1 MIAFL
6 LPIASAFAP
15 VLKVQPQDP
24 RHSWVNRRTREISSA
39 EVNVGLVR
47 QLTLNQLLI
56 GWTIWSGG
64 EGAAVLARDA
74 HFDSLLALPLG
85 VLGVLPLI
93 FISRKIE
100 RSESGVVADLN
111 LSTNLLVLRLFGSEK
126 QPVLAL
132 AASLFLACLT
142 GLVEETTFRGEILP
156 SLAQGNG
163 LAGGVSLST
172 ALFAALHVNPKA
184 PLEGSAPSRRLPRN
198 LAPSLAAGAARGRAE
213 HRGRSGAT
221 FALLYVMSGNL
232 AVPILAHS
240 LYDCYTFYGTHL
252 EIQLECT
259 FLGPSSSVAG
269 QMEYAKAQ
277 ALMPSLPGSSGAA
290 WRQRR
295 GEAFLQSA
303 AESAPA
309 LPAASPPLSL
319 LPPHPAPACTGVVS
333 RKELRIAL
341 YSYGVRLSGG
351 ESAAVLRAAD
361 ADESGGVD
369 FSEFLEFVG
378 PSGDAAAAIK
388 RALLGVR

>member
-1 MIAFL
+1 MIAMLAFL

-15 VLKVQPQDP
+15 ALKVHP

-163 LAGGVSLST
+163 LERRCRPFGEPQPPQRT
-172 ALFAALHVNPKA
+172 A
-184 PLEGSAPSRRLPRN
+184 
-198 LAPSLAAGAARGRAE
+198 
-213 HRGRSGAT
+213 
-221 FALLYVMSGNL
+221 
-232 AVPILAHS
+232 
-240 LYDCYTFYGTHL
+240 
-252 EIQLECT
+252 
-259 FLGPSSSVAG
+259 
-269 QMEYAKAQ
+269 
-277 ALMPSLPGSSGAA
+277 
-290 WRQRR
+290 
-295 GEAFLQSA
+295 
-303 AESAPA
+303 
-309 LPAASPPLSL
+309 
-319 LPPHPAPACTGVVS
+319 
-333 RKELRIAL
+333 
-341 YSYGVRLSGG
+341 
-351 ESAAVLRAAD
+351 
-361 ADESGGVD
+361 
-369 FSEFLEFVG
+369 
-378 PSGDAAAAIK
+378 
-388 RALLGVR
+388 

>member
-1 MIAFL
+1 MITILFACL

-15 VLKVQPQDP
+15 SLKVQPQDP

-163 LAGGVSLST
+163 LAGGAALST

-184 PLEGSAPSRRLPRN
+184 PLEGKAPSRRLPRN
-198 LAPSLAAGAARGRAE
+198 LAPSLAAGAAARAGRAPRTLWSPLRFSCALAPPSALPRLLGGKRAPPE
-213 HRGRSGAT
+213 PSHRRHLCAAVRDERQPGRADPSAQLVRLLHVLRH
-221 FALLYVMSGNL
+221 ALGGLQAQTSTLSRY
-232 AVPILAHS
+232 S
-240 LYDCYTFYGTHL
+240 LSA
-252 EIQLECT
+252 
-259 FLGPSSSVAG
+259 PSSGPPRSVP
-269 QMEYAKAQ
+269 E
-277 ALMPSLPGSSGAA
+277 
-290 WRQRR
+290 
-295 GEAFLQSA
+295 
-303 AESAPA
+303 
-309 LPAASPPLSL
+309 PPCAHL
-319 LPPHPAPACTGVVS
+319 
-333 RKELRIAL
+333 
-341 YSYGVRLSGG
+341 
-351 ESAAVLRAAD
+351 
-361 ADESGGVD
+361 
-369 FSEFLEFVG
+369 
-378 PSGDAAAAIK
+378 
-388 RALLGVR
+388 

>member
-1 MIAFL
+1 MITILFACL

-15 VLKVQPQDP
+15 SLKVQPQDP

-163 LAGGVSLST
+163 LAGGAALST

-184 PLEGSAPSRRLPRN
+184 PLEGKAPSRRLPRN

-213 HRGRSGAT
+213 HRGRSGHLCASAVHWRRPLRCRASSAASGHRRSPPTGAT

-252 EIQLECT
+252 EVCK
-259 FLGPSSSVAG
+259 P
-269 QMEYAKAQ
+269 
-277 ALMPSLPGSSGAA
+277 
-290 WRQRR
+290 
-295 GEAFLQSA
+295 
-303 AESAPA
+303 
-309 LPAASPPLSL
+309 
-319 LPPHPAPACTGVVS
+319 
-333 RKELRIAL
+333 
-341 YSYGVRLSGG
+341 RL
-351 ESAAVLRAAD
+351 AHYLDTA
-361 ADESGGVD
+361 
-369 FSEFLEFVG
+369 
-378 PSGDAAAAIK
+378 
-388 RALLGVR
+388 